1 MASGRKAE
9 QKIAKVYIQNEV
21 KGTGREEKLHKRF
34 GNVLQLQFGEQEAR
48 RKSKRKKDSERNG
61 ERERESGRSKNVEKV
76 KESVY
81 VCR

>member
-9 QKIAKVYIQNEV
+9 QKIAKVNIQNEV

-34 GNVLQLQFGEQEAR
+34 GNVLQLQFGEQGAR
-48 RKSKRKKDSERNG
+48 RKSKRKKDSERNA
-61 ERERESGRSKNVEKV
+61 ERENERSKNVEKV